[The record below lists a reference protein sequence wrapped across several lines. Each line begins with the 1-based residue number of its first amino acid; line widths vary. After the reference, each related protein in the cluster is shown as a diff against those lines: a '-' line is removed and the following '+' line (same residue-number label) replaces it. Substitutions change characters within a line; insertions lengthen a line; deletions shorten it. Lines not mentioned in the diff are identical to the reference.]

1 MAKQTPKPKKSETE
15 IGADAAVGND
25 KNVTTTVNLH
35 TAELKALKQTLG
47 ELNEELAE
55 TQIERDELNRTQAEM
70 ATKLEAAQKTIDE
83 QDERLHSQTTNTIEV
98 DTSSAIA
105 ITAEHTSGDKFKFL
119 ATVIGSILHAKGADT
134 YPIGKASLR
143 AVEAWENTLK
153 ALK

>member
-70 ATKLEAAQKTIDE
+70 ATTLYAAQKTIDE